1 MEIIIATHNI
11 NKAQEF
17 KSKLIKEYSD
27 ATFLCLEDVKF
38 MDEIEE
44 TGSTFEQNAL
54 IKAQAIVTQF
64 PNHIIIADDSG
75 LEVDELNGAPGVYS
89 ARYAQDSEKYSR
101 NKDQANI
108 EKVLEEMKD
117 KYNRGAQFVTVLCII
132 KPNCVPVFV
141 KGVVRGELL
150 DTSIGNN
157 GFGYDPIFSHDGLKT
172 FAEMDLHEKEFV
184 SHRGLA
190 IQEMITQNILRG

>member
-17 KSKLIKEYSD
+17 KSKLIKEYPD
-27 ATFLCLEDVKF
+27 ATFLCLEDVNF
-38 MDEIEE
+38 MEEIEE

-54 IKAQAIVTQF
+54 IKAQAVVTKF

-75 LEVDELNGAPGVYS
+75 IEVDELHGAPGVYS
-89 ARYAQDSEKYSR
+89 ARYAQDSELYVR
-101 NKDQANI
+101 NKDRANI
-108 EKVLEEMKD
+108 EKLLEEMKN

-132 KPNCVPVFV
+132 KPNSVPFFV

-150 DTSIGNN
+150 DTPIGDN

-172 FAEMDLHEKEFV
+172 FAEMDWSEKEFV

-190 IQEMITQNILRG
+190 IQEVISQNILRG